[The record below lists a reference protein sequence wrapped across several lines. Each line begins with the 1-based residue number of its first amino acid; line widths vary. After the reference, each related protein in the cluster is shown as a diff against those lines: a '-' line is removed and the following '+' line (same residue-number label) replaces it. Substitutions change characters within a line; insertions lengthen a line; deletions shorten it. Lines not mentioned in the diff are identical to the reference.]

1 MRDYLEADGIRYRV
15 DAFPITGA
23 VSLEQGRH
31 GDAYRSGVPADCC
44 VNLRNASD
52 AAAYF
57 GIVGGPAALLPV
69 QQAGDTGR
77 GHCQRPFVAGV
88 CHCGAFLFR
97 HGDGVRADGDHG
109 GIPDEKRAE
118 RRRGA
123 GIRPDK
129 GEIE

>member
-1 MRDYLEADGIRYRV
+1 M
-15 DAFPITGA
+15 
-23 VSLEQGRH
+23 EQGRH

>member
-1 MRDYLEADGIRYRV
+1 M
-15 DAFPITGA
+15 
-23 VSLEQGRH
+23 EQGRH
-31 GDAYRSGVPADCC
+31 GDAHRSGVPADCC

-52 AAAYF
+52 AVAYF
-57 GIVGGPAALLPV
+57 GIVGGSAALLPV

-97 HGDGVRADGDHG
+97 HGDGVRADVDHS

-123 GIRPDK
+123 GRRPDK